1 MCNKTNVVS
10 EGHGDSVE
18 RPNVEHLDGFDREAH
33 STPAPAAFQN
43 LRKKCKKLKKQMH
56 WMLFDKEAQV
66 TFRWFH
72 SSKTQVQ
79 ADDLVIS
86 SIQKHK
92 KTQL

>member
-43 LRKKCKKLKKQMH
+43 LRKKMQKTKRKQMH
-56 WMLFDKEAQV
+56 WMLLIRRYK
-66 TFRWFH
+66 
-72 SSKTQVQ
+72 
-79 ADDLVIS
+79 
-86 SIQKHK
+86 
-92 KTQL
+92 